1 MKHFKAALFDLDGV
15 LFDTEPQYTRFW
27 KGEFQRYYPER
38 SGLEEAIKG
47 QTLFQTFDKWF
58 SGPLAAE
65 RESVKER
72 LYDFEAHMDF
82 PYVKGAREFILTL
95 RSMGIRT
102 AVVTS
107 SNHAKMQNVLRSH
120 PEFPSLF
127 HRIVTAEDIT
137 RSKPAPDCYLKGA
150 ELLGVPPSECLSF
163 EDSFSG
169 LQAALEAG
177 TTVIALTTAHPA
189 SELKSLSHFQIPDF
203 TDALRLLGSIGL

>member
-27 KGEFQRYYPER
+27 KGEFQRHYPER
-38 SGLEEAIKG
+38 TGLEEAIKG

-82 PYVKGAREFILTL
+82 PYVKGTREFILAL
-95 RSMGIRT
+95 RSRGIRT

-127 HRIVTAEDIT
+127 DWIVTAEDIT

-150 ELLGVPPSECLSF
+150 ELLGFAPVECLSF

-169 LQAALEAG
+169 LQAALDAG
-177 TTVIALTTAHPA
+177 TTVVALTTSHPA
-189 SELKSLSHFQIPDF
+189 SELKPLSHFQIPDF
-203 TDALRLLGSIGL
+203 TDALRLLGQ